1 MKKIIFIL
9 TLLYCQKA
17 ISQNFTA
24 DKLGI
29 SQLLIMQQVAWNKG
43 SIEGFMA
50 PYWNNDSLQF
60 IGKKGIIFGW
70 QNTLD
75 NYKKSYPDS
84 TAMGQL
90 SFEIIKINI
99 LSKNDAFVIGK
110 WFLNRNGGK
119 ENLGGYFTLLLKKMK
134 DKWIIVSDHSS

>member
-9 TLLYCQKA
+9 TLLSCQKA

-110 WFLNRNGGK
+110 WFLNRNGVK